1 MEDGSSWQLIIL
13 FICLLLSALYSM
25 SETALTSLSKIR
37 IRSMQD
43 EGIKNADKIAK
54 LVENPNKLL
63 SSILVG
69 NNFVNIAASS
79 LATVIAQ
86 DYFKSDA
93 VAISTGI
100 MTLLILVFGEITPKS
115 LAAKNAEKLSLR
127 LFHFVDFS
135 IKLFTPLT
143 FILGFI
149 TGNLVNILGGSD
161 SGEAPII
168 TEAEFKTLVEVG
180 HEEGVFEQEEKNMIN
195 NVFDFSNA
203 AAEDIMVNR
212 TNISACKI
220 DSSYDEIYE
229 LFKEEGFTRIP
240 MYEDSIDNIIGILN
254 FRDFILNIADKDNF
268 DIRKL
273 LREPYFTYESKPTV
287 ELFSI
292 MRNQRFSM
300 AVVLDEYGGTSGL
313 ITLEDIVEEI
323 VGEID
328 DEYDEPCEDIVCI
341 KEDEYIID
349 GATRL
354 EDVNEILSIA
364 LESEDF
370 DTIGGYV
377 IGLLGRFPE
386 KEEAV
391 EELPHRFVIE
401 ELDKNRIV
409 KLRMFLGIVK
419 ENEDEPAEEKSDI

>member
-25 SETALTSLSKIR
+25 SETALDNLSKIR
-37 IRSMQD
+37 IRSMQE
-43 EGIKNADKIAK
+43 EGIKGAEKLAK
-54 LVENPNKLL
+54 LTENPNKL
-63 SSILVG
+63 
-69 NNFVNIAASS
+69 F
-79 LATVIAQ
+79 
-86 DYFKSDA
+86 
-93 VAISTGI
+93 TGI
-100 MTLLILVFGEITPKS
+100 RIGNTFAHISAACLASVITNAYLKSGSLSVSIFVTSLLILIFGEAASKM
-115 LAAKNAEKLSLR
+115 LAAKNAEKTALMLAGFIDLSL
-127 LFHFVDFS
+127 
-135 IKLFTPLT
+135 KLFSPIILLLSLITKGQNTPS
-143 FILGFI
+143 
-149 TGNLVNILGGSD
+149 GGAAN
-161 SGEAPII
+161 GESPLI

-203 AAEDIMVNR
+203 DAEDIMVNR
-212 TNISACKI
+212 TDIIACKI
-220 DSSYDEIYE
+220 DADYDEIYE
-229 LFKEEGFTRIP
+229 IFKEEGFTRIP
-240 MYEDSIDNIIGILN
+240 VYEDSIDNIVGILN
-254 FRDFILNIADKDNF
+254 FRDFILNIDGKDNF

-300 AVVLDEYGGTSGL
+300 AVILDEYGGTSGL

-328 DEYDEPCEDIVCI
+328 DEYDEPGEDIVFVAL
-341 KEDEYIID
+341 DEYIID

-354 EDVNEILSIA
+354 EDVNEKLSIN

-377 IGLLGRFPE
+377 IGILGRFPE
-386 KEEAV
+386 KDETV
-391 EELPHRFVIE
+391 EQLPHRFIIK

-409 KLRMFLGIVK
+409 KLRMFLAVVK
-419 ENEDEPAEEKSDI
+419 EEDTIEDEDKADI

>member
-1 MEDGSSWQLIIL
+1 MEDGSSWQLIIF

-37 IRSMQD
+37 IRSMQE
-43 EGIKNADKIAK
+43 EGVKGAEKLARLAENSNKLFTGLKVGNTLSHISAAALASAIVNAYIKNGS
-54 LVENPNKLL
+54 L
-63 SSILVG
+63 SISI
-69 NNFVNIAASS
+69 FVTS
-79 LATVIAQ
+79 
-86 DYFKSDA
+86 
-93 VAISTGI
+93 
-100 MTLLILVFGEITPKS
+100 LLILIFGEAASKAI
-115 LAAKNAEKLSLR
+115 AAKNAEKTALALTG
-127 LFHFVDFS
+127 FVDFS
-135 IKLFTPLT
+135 IKLFSPITFVLGLITNGQNTPA
-143 FILGFI
+143 
-149 TGNLVNILGGSD
+149 GNGTNS
-161 SGEAPII
+161 ETPII

-203 AAEDIMVNR
+203 DAEDIMVNR
-212 TNISACKI
+212 TDIIACKI
-220 DSSYDEIYE
+220 DAGYDEIFG

-240 MYEDSIDNIIGILN
+240 VYEESIDNIVGILN
-254 FRDFILNIADKDNF
+254 FRDFMFNIENKDTF

-273 LREPYFTYESKPTV
+273 LREPYFTYESKPIV

-300 AVVLDEYGGTSGL
+300 AVILDEYGGTSGL

-328 DEYDEPCEDIVCI
+328 DEYDEPEEDIINVG
-341 KEDEYIID
+341 ENEYVIE

-354 EDVNEILSIA
+354 EDVNEHLGIN

-386 KEEAV
+386 KDEAV

-409 KLRMFLGIVK
+409 KLRMFLAVVK
-419 ENEDEPAEEKSDI
+419 EEVEESEENSDI